1 MFLIRQGSENCSKTK
16 GLCWFLRGI
25 KGTVEIG
32 FCDWA
37 VAKFVL
43 SEEKT
48 YCVNDSGLAGG
59 VFSDNYI
66 QTLSQENGK
75 RVSKTLVALNV

>member
-1 MFLIRQGSENCSKTK
+1 LGE
-16 GLCWFLRGI
+16 I

-43 SEEKT
+43 SEEKA

-59 VFSDNYI
+59 IFSDNYI

-75 RVSKTLVALNV
+75 KFRKPL